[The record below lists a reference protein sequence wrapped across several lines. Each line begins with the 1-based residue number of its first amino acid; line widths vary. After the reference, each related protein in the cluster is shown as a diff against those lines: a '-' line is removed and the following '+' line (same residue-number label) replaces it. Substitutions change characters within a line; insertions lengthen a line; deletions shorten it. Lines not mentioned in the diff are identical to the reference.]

1 MYPKLKIESGKLS
14 IVGECVEVIPY
25 EYGVQW
31 KASEAGF
38 NTGNL
43 YKFQLEVNGDKGNIT
58 LSDEVLKTI
67 NSKPE
72 FRELLV
78 SELNFGTTLI
88 DFSIIIKDV
97 YKFWLEMAS

>member
-31 KASEAGF
+31 KASGPGF

-43 YKFQLEVNGDKGNIT
+43 YKFELEVNGDKGDIT
-58 LSDEVLKTI
+58 LSDEMLKTI
-67 NSKPE
+67 SSKPN
-72 FRELLV
+72 FRELLI
-78 SELNFGTTLI
+78 SELHFGTTLI
-88 DFSIIIKDV
+88 DFSIILKDV
-97 YKFWLEMAS
+97 YKFWLEMPS